1 MQRRR
6 LFPFALGL
14 VLALALVPGLFAQGA
29 SPASCGTIGP
39 INNNDTIV
47 LRGNV
52 NPLAQSQADYGF
64 ADPARPMDRIILTL
78 KMSPSRQATLDRLL
92 AEQQDPTSP
101 RFHHWLSP
109 EEFGRRFGPSRQDLA
124 TVTNWLK
131 SQGFTIAEVGKGR
144 LWINFSGSVAEVES
158 AFHTEIHR
166 YYVAGVMHHANATDP
181 SIPKAL
187 SSVVAGIVSLD
198 DFPRQAMNMG
208 FQKLSPQDAAAV
220 YAKYGKIL
228 PQWSGTANGTAGV
241 YASPIDWATIYD
253 ANASYSANGT
263 GTGVT
268 IGIVGR
274 TNPGTTNWSTFR
286 SVLGLPVNTPTI
298 IVNGTN
304 PGDLG
309 AGEDGEADLDAEWS
323 GGVAPGAT
331 VKFVASASTSSTDG
345 VDLSAQYIVNNN
357 LADVMSTSFGS
368 CESAMGS
375 AENTFYNNLW
385 SQAASQG
392 ITACISTGDSG
403 PAGCAAGSATTG
415 SGQSGVNGLA
425 STPYDIAVGAT
436 QLSNSSSYWNASGA
450 ATGYIP
456 ETPWNES
463 GTVSGGSGLWS
474 TSSGAST
481 TYAKPSWQSAPG
493 VPSANSRYLPDV
505 CLDGSDMFFG
515 NYGMLVYTQGAMA
528 TTGGTSAA
536 SPSFAGLMALVI
548 QKYGRQGNANTKLYQ
563 LGTAQYNGTG
573 PAVFHDITSG
583 NNNVPGLTGFTA
595 ATGWDEVTGLGTV
608 DVDAL
613 VNNWNG
619 TTTTYGI
626 SGTVSRAATSGVTMT
641 LSGAASAT
649 TTTASGGTYSFAG
662 LANGTYTVTP
672 SKSGY
677 TFSPASASETVSGA
691 NITGVNFT
699 ATAVPTYSISGTITL
714 NGSGL
719 AGVTVTS
726 GTASATTS
734 SAGAFTLAG
743 FPSGTYTVTPS
754 LAGYTFS
761 PTSQSVTVGSANVT
775 GVNFTASVVT
785 GPTTL
790 FSDGFESQFTGW
802 STAQVSGTAGAW
814 TAVTSGPY
822 PSASPHGGSY
832 LADFNS
838 YTSASGSETRLYRT
852 AGFAIP
858 SSASTV
864 TLTFWMYH
872 DTGYSTSND
881 QVQAQVSTNGSTW
894 TNVGS
899 AVSRYSGSTGWAQV
913 SIDLSSYKGQSVQ
926 LGFLG
931 ISAYG
936 NDCYID
942 DVAVVMQGGSATYS
956 ISGTIS
962 GAVTSGVTVTLSGA
976 ASATTTTGTGG
987 AYTFT
992 GLANGTYT
1000 VTPSLSGYT
1009 FSPASASETVSG
1021 SNISGVNFTATANP
1035 PATYSIS
1042 GTITLSG
1049 SGLSGV
1055 TVAAGSA
1062 SATTSSTGAY
1072 TISGL
1077 ANGTYTVTPSKSGY
1091 TFSPSSASE
1100 TVNGASIT
1108 GVNFTATANPPSTY
1122 TISGTI
1128 TLSGSGLSGV
1138 TVTAGTASATTS
1150 STGAYTL
1157 AGLANG
1163 TYTVTPSKSGYT
1175 FSPTSASETINGANL
1190 TGVNFTATASS
1201 GGTVTLLSDGFENGG
1216 WSSAQ
1221 VSGTAG
1227 AWTAPTSGTYPS
1239 VSPHGGTHL
1248 GDFNSYTSASGSE
1261 TRYYRG
1267 AGFAVPSNTTSMT
1280 LTFWMY
1286 HDTGYSSDNDRVQA
1300 QVSTN
1305 GSTWTNV
1312 GSAVSRYNGATGWAQ
1327 VTVTLGTT
1335 YNGAANLQVGFLG
1348 ISAYGNDCYVDDVA
1362 VVAQTGTP
1370 PPTYSISGTITLSGA
1385 GLSGVTVAAGS
1396 ATATTNSSG
1405 AYTLSGL
1412 ANGTY
1417 AVTPGLAGYAFT
1429 PASASETVNGA
1440 NITGV
1445 NFTAAVASGPATLF
1459 SDGFEGTGWS
1469 TAQVSGT
1476 AGAWT
1481 MVTSGTYP
1489 SASPHGGSKMADFNS
1504 WTSASGSETRLYRA
1518 SGFAVASNYTTVTLT
1533 FWMYHDTQYSSYPDQ
1548 VQVQVST
1555 NGTTWTNVGSPIS
1568 RYTGSTGWAQSTV
1581 DLSAYKGQ
1589 TVYLAFE
1596 GISGYGNDEYLDD
1609 VSVTAQ

>member
-6 LFPFALGL
+6 LFPLALGL
-14 VLALALVPGLFAQGA
+14 VLTLVLVPGLFAQGA
-29 SPASCGTIGP
+29 GPASCGTIGP

-52 NPLAQSQADYGF
+52 NPLAQPQADYGF
-64 ADPARPMDRIILTL
+64 ADPARPMNRIILTL
-78 KMSPSRQATLDRLL
+78 KMSPSRQAALDRLL

-109 EEFGRRFGPSRQDLA
+109 EEFGRRFGPSREELA
-124 TVTNWLK
+124 TITNWLK
-131 SQGFTIAEVGKGR
+131 SQGFTIDEVAKGR
-144 LWINFSGSVAEVES
+144 LWINFSGNVAEVES

-187 SSVVAGIVSLD
+187 SGVVAGIVSLD
-198 DFPRQAMNMG
+198 DFPRQAMNVG

-220 YAKYGKIL
+220 YAKYGKIA

-253 ANASYSANGT
+253 AKASYSANGT

-286 SVLGLPVNTPTI
+286 SILGLPVNTPTI

-392 ITACISTGDSG
+392 ITACVSTGDSG
-403 PAGCAAGSATTG
+403 PAGCASGSATSG

-436 QLSNSSSYWNASGA
+436 ELSNSSSYWNASGA
-450 ATGYIP
+450 AVSYIP

-481 TYAKPSWQSAPG
+481 IYAKPSWQSAPG
-493 VPSANSRYLPDV
+493 VPSASHRYLPDV

-536 SPSFAGLMALVI
+536 SPSFAGLMALVV

-563 LGTAQYNGTG
+563 LGTAQYNRTG

-608 DVDAL
+608 DVNAL

-619 TTTTYGI
+619 TTATYGI
-626 SGTVSRAATSGVTMT
+626 SGTVSGAVTSGVTMT

-677 TFSPASASETVSGA
+677 TFTPASASETVNGA
-691 NITGVNFT
+691 SIT
-699 ATAVPTYSISGTITL
+699 
-714 NGSGL
+714 
-719 AGVTVTS
+719 
-726 GTASATTS
+726 
-734 SAGAFTLAG
+734 
-743 FPSGTYTVTPS
+743 
-754 LAGYTFS
+754 
-761 PTSQSVTVGSANVT
+761 
-775 GVNFTASVVT
+775 
-785 GPTTL
+785 
-790 FSDGFESQFTGW
+790 
-802 STAQVSGTAGAW
+802 
-814 TAVTSGPY
+814 
-822 PSASPHGGSY
+822 
-832 LADFNS
+832 
-838 YTSASGSETRLYRT
+838 
-852 AGFAIP
+852 
-858 SSASTV
+858 
-864 TLTFWMYH
+864 
-872 DTGYSTSND
+872 
-881 QVQAQVSTNGSTW
+881 
-894 TNVGS
+894 
-899 AVSRYSGSTGWAQV
+899 
-913 SIDLSSYKGQSVQ
+913 
-926 LGFLG
+926 
-931 ISAYG
+931 
-936 NDCYID
+936 
-942 DVAVVMQGGSATYS
+942 
-956 ISGTIS
+956 
-962 GAVTSGVTVTLSGA
+962 
-976 ASATTTTGTGG
+976 
-987 AYTFT
+987 
-992 GLANGTYT
+992 
-1000 VTPSLSGYT
+1000 
-1009 FSPASASETVSG
+1009 
-1021 SNISGVNFTATANP
+1021 GVNFTATANP
-1035 PATYSIS
+1035 PSTYTIS

-1049 SGLSGV
+1049 AGLSGV
-1055 TVAAGSA
+1055 TVTAGSA

-1091 TFSPSSASE
+1091 TFSPASASE
-1100 TVNGASIT
+1100 TVNGANI
-1108 GVNFTATANPPSTY
+1108 A
-1122 TISGTI
+1122 
-1128 TLSGSGLSGV
+1128 
-1138 TVTAGTASATTS
+1138 
-1150 STGAYTL
+1150 
-1157 AGLANG
+1157 
-1163 TYTVTPSKSGYT
+1163 
-1175 FSPTSASETINGANL
+1175 
-1190 TGVNFTATASS
+1190 GVNFTATASS
-1201 GGTVTLLSDGFENGG
+1201 GGTVTLLSDGFESTTG
-1216 WSSAQ
+1216 WGVAAVSGSTASWSQ
-1221 VSGTAG
+1221 VS
-1227 AWTAPTSGTYPS
+1227 SGTYPS
-1239 VSPHGGTHL
+1239 ASPHGGSYMADFDSYSANA
-1248 GDFNSYTSASGSE
+1248 GDEARF
-1261 TRYYRG
+1261 YRTT
-1267 AGFAVPSNTTSMT
+1267 GFAVPSNTTSMT

-1286 HDTGYSSDNDRVQA
+1286 HDTQYSSYNDQVQA

-1312 GSAVSRYNGATGWAQ
+1312 GSAVSRYNGSTGWAQ
-1327 VTVTLGTT
+1327 VTINLGTT

-1348 ISAYGNDCYVDDVA
+1348 ISGYGNDEYIDDVA

-1370 PPTYSISGTITLSGA
+1370 PPTYSISGTVTLSGS
-1385 GLSGVTVAAGS
+1385 GLSGVKVVAGS
-1396 ATATTNSSG
+1396 ASTTTNSSG

-1412 ANGTY
+1412 VNGTY
-1417 AVTPGLAGYAFT
+1417 TVTPSLSGYTFT
-1429 PASASETVNGA
+1429 PAGASETVNGA
-1440 NITGV
+1440 NIAGV
-1445 NFTAAVASGPATLF
+1445 NFTATKSAGPTTLF
-1459 SDGFEGTGWS
+1459 SDGFENGGWS

-1476 AGAWT
+1476 QGAWT
-1481 MVTSGTYP
+1481 MVSSGTYP
-1489 SASPHGGSKMADFNS
+1489 SASPHSGSKMADFNS
-1504 WTSASGSETRLYRA
+1504 WTSASGSKTRLYRA
-1518 SGFAVASNYTTVTLT
+1518 SGFAVASTYSTVTLT
-1533 FWMYHDTQYSSYPDQ
+1533 FWMYHDTQYSSYNDQ
-1548 VQVQVST
+1548 IQVQVST
-1555 NGTTWTNVGSPIS
+1555 NGTSWTNVGSPIS
-1568 RYTGSTGWAQSTV
+1568 RYNGTTGWAQSTL

-1589 TVYLAFE
+1589 TVYLAFL

-1609 VSVTAQ
+1609 VRVTAQ

>member
-1 MQRRR
+1 MQRRT
-6 LFPFALGL
+6 LFLFVLGL
-14 VLALALVPGLFAQGA
+14 VLTLALVPGLFAQGA

-52 NPLAQSQADYGF
+52 NPLAQPQADYGF

-78 KMSPSRQATLDRLL
+78 KTSPSRQAALDRLL

-109 EEFGRRFGPSRQDLA
+109 EEFGRRFGPSRTDLA
-124 TVTNWLK
+124 TITRWLQ
-131 SQGFTIAEVGKGR
+131 SQGFTIDEVAKGR
-144 LWINFSGSVAEVES
+144 LWINFSGTVAEVES
-158 AFHTEIHR
+158 AFRTQIHR
-166 YYVAGVMHHANATDP
+166 YYVAGVMHHANAVDP

-187 SSVVAGIVSLD
+187 AGVVAGIVSLD

-220 YAKYGKIL
+220 YAKYGKIA

-331 VKFVASASTSSTDG
+331 VKFVASKSTTSTDG

-357 LADVMSTSFGS
+357 IADVMSTSFGS

-474 TSSGAST
+474 TSSGASS

-493 VPSANSRYLPDV
+493 VPSASHRYLPDV

-536 SPSFAGLMALVI
+536 SPSFAGLMALVV

-619 TTTTYGI
+619 TTTTYSI
-626 SGTVSRAATSGVTMT
+626 SGTVSGAATSGVTMT

-662 LANGTYTVTP
+662 LANGSYTVTP

-714 NGSGL
+714 NGAGL
-719 AGVTVTS
+719 SGVTVSS

-734 SAGAFTLAG
+734 SAGAFTLTG

-754 LAGYTFS
+754 LTGYTFS
-761 PTSQSVTVGSANVT
+761 PASQSVTVSTANVT

-802 STAQVSGTAGAW
+802 STAQASGTAGAW

-872 DTGYSTSND
+872 DTGYSSDND
-881 QVQAQVSTNGSTW
+881 RVQAQVSTNGSTW

-899 AVSRYSGSTGWAQV
+899 AVSRYNGSTGWAQV
-913 SIDLSSYKGQSVQ
+913 SIDLSTYKGQSSVR

-942 DVAVVMQGGSATYS
+942 DVAVVMQGGSATYG
-956 ISGTIS
+956 ISGTVS

-976 ASATTTTGTGG
+976 ASATTTTASGGTYSFAGLANGTYTVAPSLSGYTFTPASASETVNGANVTGVNFTATANPPSTYSISGTITSGGSGLSGVAVTAGSASATTSSTG
-987 AYTFT
+987 AYTLS

-1000 VTPSLSGYT
+1000 VTPTLSGYT
-1009 FSPASASETVSG
+1009 FSPASASETVNG
-1021 SNISGVNFTATANP
+1021 ANITGVNFTAAASGGGGTGLTNGGFESGLTGWTAATGSGTVAPVASTGKKHSGSYSAYLAGSGGGSATNCILYQNVTVP
-1035 PATYSIS
+1035 AGGGTLSFWYYPISPDTITYDWQEVDICNTSGTVLANVMKVCSNAQAWTNKTFSLASYAGQTIQIRFTDHDDGYSGDQTNMYVDDVTITAPAATYTVS
-1042 GTITLSG
+1042 GTITYNG

-1055 TVAAGSA
+1055 TVTAGSA
-1062 SATTSSTGAY
+1062 SATTNSSGAY

-1077 ANGTYTVTPSKSGY
+1077 ANGTYTVTP
-1091 TFSPSSASE
+1091 
-1100 TVNGASIT
+1100 
-1108 GVNFTATANPPSTY
+1108 
-1122 TISGTI
+1122 
-1128 TLSGSGLSGV
+1128 
-1138 TVTAGTASATTS
+1138 
-1150 STGAYTL
+1150 
-1157 AGLANG
+1157 
-1163 TYTVTPSKSGYT
+1163 
-1175 FSPTSASETINGANL
+1175 
-1190 TGVNFTATASS
+1190 
-1201 GGTVTLLSDGFENGG
+1201 
-1216 WSSAQ
+1216 
-1221 VSGTAG
+1221 
-1227 AWTAPTSGTYPS
+1227 
-1239 VSPHGGTHL
+1239 
-1248 GDFNSYTSASGSE
+1248 
-1261 TRYYRG
+1261 
-1267 AGFAVPSNTTSMT
+1267 
-1280 LTFWMY
+1280 
-1286 HDTGYSSDNDRVQA
+1286 
-1300 QVSTN
+1300 
-1305 GSTWTNV
+1305 
-1312 GSAVSRYNGATGWAQ
+1312 
-1327 VTVTLGTT
+1327 
-1335 YNGAANLQVGFLG
+1335 
-1348 ISAYGNDCYVDDVA
+1348 
-1362 VVAQTGTP
+1362 
-1370 PPTYSISGTITLSGA
+1370 
-1385 GLSGVTVAAGS
+1385 
-1396 ATATTNSSG
+1396 
-1405 AYTLSGL
+1405 
-1412 ANGTY
+1412 
-1417 AVTPGLAGYAFT
+1417 GLAGYTFT

-1459 SDGFEGTGWS
+1459 SDGFESTTGWGSVSVSGS
-1469 TAQVSGT
+1469 TASWSQAASG
-1476 AGAWT
+1476 
-1481 MVTSGTYP
+1481 SYP
-1489 SASPHGGSKMADFNS
+1489 SASPHGGSYLADFNS
-1504 WTSASGSETRLYRA
+1504 YSANAGDTARIYRT
-1518 SGFAVASNYTTVTLT
+1518 SGFAVAGTYTTVTLT
-1533 FWMYHDTQYSSYPDQ
+1533 FWMYHDTGYSSYNDQ

-1568 RYTGSTGWAQSTV
+1568 RYNGSTGWAQSTV

-1589 TVYLAFE
+1589 TVYLGFL